1 MLKDIMNLAGIK
13 PVSDLPAFAPHPEIE
28 LEPAHAAEPAD
39 DMADM
44 ISKLVDDGHK
54 VTQQSNDRALVNNA
68 VWITV
73 HGVTYPV

>member
-1 MLKDIMNLAGIK
+1 MTSLTRLINLTAAFHASRSAAQVGI
-13 PVSDLPAFAPHPEIE
+13 FF
-28 LEPAHAAEPAD
+28 D
-39 DMADM
+39 DMTDM

-73 HGVTYPV
+73 HGVTYPVSA